1 MKNFESIDHTADTGF
16 RAYGKTLEEAFEN
29 AGLALTEIYADSE
42 KVTPSQEVEIS
53 VSSEDLKALLYDW
66 LDELIYLH
74 DGKDLI
80 ASEFTIDEIL
90 EVEGGYEL
98 HGIVGGE
105 DYDSDKHG
113 QRAGVKAMTYHMMKI
128 GNEEDH
134 YFVQVIVDI

>member
-1 MKNFESIDHTADTGF
+1 MKNFESIDHKADTGF

-29 AGLALTEIYADSE
+29 AGLALTEIYADPE
-42 KVTPSQEVEIS
+42 KVTPTQEMEIS

-80 ASEFTIDEIL
+80 ISEFTIDEIL
-90 EVEGGYEL
+90 EVEEGYEL
-98 HGIVGGE
+98 DGKVVGE
-105 DYDSDKHG
+105 SYDSDKHG
-113 QRAGVKAMTYHMMKI
+113 QRTGVKAMTYHMMEI